1 MTNEEK
7 AKAYVAALVE
17 KDQRWHEL
25 QKAQAKFDEAQSR
38 AFELEL
44 VCFEPS
50 ATAPVV
56 EPRSISKRVLV
67 AFDTPKRLPQV
78 AGELGLSRQQVH
90 TAVVQHMRTGRMVR
104 RKRGVYVRKDV

>member
-7 AKAYVAALVE
+7 ARMYVAALQE
-17 KDQRWHEL
+17 KDEAWHAL
-25 QKAQAKFDEAQSR
+25 LKAQRRFEEAQSR
-38 AFELEL
+38 AFECEL

-78 AGELGLSRQQVH
+78 AGELGLSRQQVQ
-90 TAVVQHMRTGRMVR
+90 TAVSRHVRTGRMVR
-104 RKRGVYVRKDV
+104 RKWGVYVRKDV